1 MSWRDASSTDASSFS
16 LSSYSQQLPRLSD
29 AEEINTYKA
38 MAQSSL
44 LQLKYVAQHH
54 VLLGELKHLITTID
68 HDMSGSPEPETENGV
83 HSAAVVRVLSVLDEL
98 EVVHYING
106 GKSPDRLMRQLL
118 RELVDWNPPTYL
130 VNRHVDHLLSE
141 NKYCFDETQ
150 NVSRKLRR
158 ARAQFKHHRNRLTNS
173 NIRLVFSVANRY
185 RHINLPYEDLVQ
197 EGVVGLMKAV
207 EHFEYTKG
215 FRFSTFA
222 HRIISQ
228 NIHLAVEKND
238 GTVRRPFKLNREKIQ
253 ADQARIKLEQT
264 LGRPLRSY
272 DLKNVLPET
281 LEYRGVHIQD
291 NVEHT
296 ANDAVFLS
304 PIPAVEDH
312 SELDEQQQQAKGLS
326 TYYESKIQTAVEKL
340 DARSAMIVRLRYGI
354 GINKD
359 YTLKEVSDLMQL
371 SAERVRQISLQA
383 IQRIS
388 NEFES

>member
-1 MSWRDASSTDASSFS
+1 
-16 LSSYSQQLPRLSD
+16 
-29 AEEINTYKA
+29 
-38 MAQSSL
+38 
-44 LQLKYVAQHH
+44 
-54 VLLGELKHLITTID
+54 
-68 HDMSGSPEPETENGV
+68 
-83 HSAAVVRVLSVLDEL
+83 
-98 EVVHYING
+98 
-106 GKSPDRLMRQLL
+106 
-118 RELVDWNPPTYL
+118 
-130 VNRHVDHLLSE
+130 
-141 NKYCFDETQ
+141 
-150 NVSRKLRR
+150 
-158 ARAQFKHHRNRLTNS
+158 
-173 NIRLVFSVANRY
+173 
-185 RHINLPYEDLVQ
+185 
-197 EGVVGLMKAV
+197 MKAV

-296 ANDAVFLS
+296 ANDAIFLS